1 MVTAV
6 RWISY
11 LVSKLGVFTL
21 IPGLSE
27 KLFALSENYTFQFV
41 RKMLIFTEVKFLIST
56 ELFQIAA

>member
-1 MVTAV
+1 MKNYEHGT
-6 RWISY
+6 

-21 IPGLSE
+21 IQGLSE

>member
-1 MVTAV
+1 M
-6 RWISY
+6 
-11 LVSKLGVFTL
+11 SKLGVFTL

-27 KLFALSENYTFQFV
+27 KLFALSGNYTFQFV